1 MHELI
6 AQTNPQWHEI
16 LSAAMDSLD
25 STYIDQLNVG
35 ADWLPGP
42 HGIFA
47 AFRQPLSEVKYVLLG
62 ESPYPRAAS
71 ANGFAFW
78 DNAVNEIWSTKGLS
92 TAVNRAT
99 SLRNLMKMLLVARG
113 DLQEDCS
120 QAAIAALD
128 KSPYWQ
134 TADEFFN
141 AMIRKG
147 FLLLNASLVFRKGMV
162 NEDARQWR
170 PFLSSVLE
178 ALLLQRP
185 EVAFILFG
193 KIASQMDV
201 QSLSTSHG
209 FKGLIAEHP
218 YNLSFITNPNV
229 LQFFKPLHL
238 LDRHE

>member
-113 DLQEDCS
+113 DLQKDCS

-178 ALLLQRP
+178 ALKLQRP

-193 KIASQMDV
+193 KIDSQMDV

>member
-113 DLQEDCS
+113 DLQKDCS

-170 PFLSSVLE
+170 PFLSSLLE